1 MRNRLA
7 GGRTL
12 GWRLV
17 CCCLLAAWPM
27 GWLAADESVLA
38 VDELETP
45 AEPNRFLVQL
55 ASGDEELQQR
65 YPNQVVWLELPDDGP
80 LLGLLAKASR
90 GEAKGGI
97 ILLGDAG
104 STADA
109 GVLSGMR
116 AALAR
121 QGWDV
126 LSLGLPPVPAAML
139 RERQRAA
146 LPAPEPAD
154 GAAEDLLPDASI
166 NEPYEDDDIFSD
178 DLVALAD
185 AADDPPEPADTA
197 YFDFGDALLS
207 AAVNQLMEEGH
218 GTWVM
223 VGVGW
228 GAEMVAR
235 WWLASPRTEQPL
247 VWINGRLDEA
257 VVDQLAAQADGG
269 QLAPVLDLVASRQS
283 SPEAIARRQALMRS
297 GAGVYRQQAVAMP
310 QATPASADR
319 MLANRIAAWLET
331 RQ

>member
-7 GGRTL
+7 GVRTGARWL
-12 GWRLV
+12 A
-17 CCCLLAAWPM
+17 CCCLLAAGPM
-27 GWLAADESVLA
+27 SALAEDEPVLA
-38 VDELETP
+38 DAVEAQ
-45 AEPNRFLVQL
+45 AEPNRFIVQL

-65 YPNQVVWLELPDDGP
+65 YPHQVVWLELPDDGP
-80 LLGLLAKASR
+80 VLGLLERASR

-97 ILLGDAG
+97 IMLGDAG

-126 LSLGLPPVPAAML
+126 LSLGLPPVPAGLL
-139 RERQRAA
+139 RERQLAA
-146 LPAPEPAD
+146 VPAAEPEANDEPAPD
-154 GAAEDLLPDASI
+154 TTI
-166 NEPYEDDDIFSD
+166 NEPYEDDDIFGD
-178 DLVALAD
+178 DLAYP
-185 AADDPPEPADTA
+185 DDDLDTPEPPASA

-207 AAVNQLMEEGH
+207 AAVNQLMADGH

-228 GAEMVAR
+228 GADMAAR

-257 VVDQLAAQADGG
+257 VVEQLVAQAESG
-269 QLAPVLDLVASRQS
+269 QLAPMLDLVASRQPL
-283 SPEAIARRQALMRS
+283 PEAVERRRAMIRA
-297 GAGVYRQQAVAMP
+297 GAGVYRQQAVAIP

-331 RQ
+331 LQ